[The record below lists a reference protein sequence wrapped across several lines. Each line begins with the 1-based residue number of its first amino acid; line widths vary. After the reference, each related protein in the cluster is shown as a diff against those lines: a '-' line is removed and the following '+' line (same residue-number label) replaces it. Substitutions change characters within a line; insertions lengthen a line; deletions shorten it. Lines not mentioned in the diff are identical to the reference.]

1 MVRRRNGG
9 TRCVLTKVTYMLTKN
24 SATIP
29 LLMITVYMLIC
40 DSVVKKKNARACLFF
55 FYFFTQTASIR
66 TASEENF
73 LIV

>member
-1 MVRRRNGG
+1 
-9 TRCVLTKVTYMLTKN
+9 MLTKN

-29 LLMITVYMLIC
+29 LLMITAYMLIR

-55 FYFFTQTASIR
+55 LFFTQTASIR

>member
-1 MVRRRNGG
+1 
-9 TRCVLTKVTYMLTKN
+9 MLTKN

-29 LLMITVYMLIC
+29 LLMITVYMLIR
-40 DSVVKKKNARACLFF
+40 DSVVKKNARACLFF
-55 FYFFTQTASIR
+55 LFFTQTASIR